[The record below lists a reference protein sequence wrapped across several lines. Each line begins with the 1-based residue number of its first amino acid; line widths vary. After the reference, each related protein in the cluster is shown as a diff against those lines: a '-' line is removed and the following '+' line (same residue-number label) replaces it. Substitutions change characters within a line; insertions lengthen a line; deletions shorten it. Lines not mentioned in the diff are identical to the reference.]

1 MTKQYVDNEELRLG
15 FEEMLELDYP
25 HIKASGV
32 AIEDIASD
40 TSRAKISFT
49 FSRPTVAEIETAK
62 KEREEWNKLLKE
74 LEGGSSEELPELA
87 TS

>member
-1 MTKQYVDNEELRLG
+1 MTEQYVDNEELRLG

-32 AIEDIASD
+32 SIEDIASD

-49 FSRPTVAEIETAK
+49 FSRPTVAELEQAK
-62 KEREEWNKLLKE
+62 EDQEALEKLIQAFEKEDVK
-74 LEGGSSEELPELA
+74 
-87 TS
+87 